1 MHDEKPNCK
10 IYEFVRPSRLVG
22 RQIVLGLSL
31 LDDGEHI
38 HNAINICNHKLI
50 DDTKPISMFYED
62 VLAEQNET

>member
-1 MHDEKPNCK
+1 
-10 IYEFVRPSRLVG
+10 V
-22 RQIVLGLSL
+22 LSL